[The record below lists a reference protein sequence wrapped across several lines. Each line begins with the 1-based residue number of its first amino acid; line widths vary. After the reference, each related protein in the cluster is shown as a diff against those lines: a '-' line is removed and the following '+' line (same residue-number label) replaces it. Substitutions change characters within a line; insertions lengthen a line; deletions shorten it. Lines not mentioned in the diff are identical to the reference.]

1 MNKLDVL
8 SQHLGNYKTMANA
21 NHYFECPSC
30 HHHNH
35 KLTINIEKNVFAC
48 FHCDL
53 RGKSFLYLLKLAGVA
68 NPNQYKKIFNEEKK
82 KDLNDIDNM
91 FGEHLKERATPKLIL
106 PKGYESLFR
115 NIEKVFYKPAVEY
128 LHNRSVTKEDI
139 LKYDIHYSV
148 SDQRVLF
155 PSYDRDHNL
164 NYYVARSIQSF
175 EKYKYKNAMASKRE
189 VIFNEHLIEWD
200 VPVYIVEGIFDAILS
215 RKNAVPILGSN
226 VGKGSL
232 LFKRLLQNHT
242 EVIIALDAD
251 AKKKMF
257 KMINELVKYNI
268 PVTYVDW
275 KSEERDIAEMG
286 SEKFEEIVTSGS
298 VKSFTF
304 EDQIKERLFN

>member
-1 MNKLDVL
+1 MTKLDIL
-8 SQHLGNYKTMANA
+8 AQHLGNYKTLAGH

-35 KLTINIEKNVFAC
+35 KMTINLDKGVFNC
-48 FHCDL
+48 WHCNL
-53 RGKSFLYLLKLAGVA
+53 KGSSFIWLLKLAGVN
-68 NPNQYKKIFNEEKK
+68 NPNQYKKIFNETKQINLE
-82 KDLNDIDNM
+82 DIDKL
-91 FGEHLKERATPKLIL
+91 FGKEEVRKNKLVI

-115 NIEKVFYKPAVEY
+115 NIEKMFYKPALKY
-128 LHNRSVTKEDI
+128 LLNRGLEKEDV

-155 PSYDRDHNL
+155 PSYDREHNL
-164 NYYVARSIQSF
+164 NYYVARSIQPF
-175 EKYKYKNAMASKRE
+175 ENYKYKNAMASKRE

-200 VPVYIVEGIFDAILS
+200 KPLYIVEGIFDAILS

-232 LFKRLLQNHT
+232 LFKRLLENNTH
-242 EVIIALDAD
+242 VIIALDAD

-275 KSEERDIAEMG
+275 RSEERDIAEMG
-286 SEKFEEIVTSGS
+286 SDTFEEIVTSGS

-304 EDQIKERLFN
+304 EDEIKERLFS